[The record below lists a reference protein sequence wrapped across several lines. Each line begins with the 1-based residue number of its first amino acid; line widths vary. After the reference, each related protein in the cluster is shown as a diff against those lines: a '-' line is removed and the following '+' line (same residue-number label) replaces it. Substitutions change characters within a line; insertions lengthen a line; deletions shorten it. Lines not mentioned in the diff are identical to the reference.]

1 MDERPNPEAVNH
13 WYEDAVV
20 YSVDV
25 ETFQDSNDDGVG
37 DFRGLMDRLNYL
49 DNLGVD
55 CLWLLPFYPTP
66 NRDNGYDVKDHYGVD
81 PHLGDLGDFV
91 EFLEAAHDRGI
102 RVIGDLVVNHTSRQ
116 HSWFQRA
123 REDPDSKYRD
133 YYLWTDD
140 PESAPEKGT
149 VFPGEEEDVWSYDE
163 EAEMYYYHRFYSFQP
178 DLNIA
183 NPDVREEI
191 RKIVTY
197 WMQLGLDGFRIDAA
211 TLMVD
216 QKGAQPQLI
225 EDPHEVFR
233 NMKSAARARNP
244 KAAFLAEADDE
255 PPKLRK
261 YFGERGDEM
270 DMLLNFVVNAH
281 LAHSLATE
289 TADAIYRGLEVMPDL
304 PESGRWSNF
313 LRNFDEF
320 NLGKLSPE
328 EMDEVYEEFAPE
340 ATMRIYNRGIRRR
353 LAPML
358 DGDPD
363 RIELAYS
370 LLLSLSGVPVLVAG
384 DEIGMGEDLSLEGR
398 NPVRLPMHW
407 TAEENAGFS
416 GADPDELVRPVVSEG
431 PFSYEEV
438 NVSAQRGDPDSTLE
452 RVSRLVRARKE
463 SPAFTHG
470 DHRTMPVDD
479 DRVFVHHHRFD
490 GNGILAAHNLSDESV
505 SVTVDADVNDDAAFR
520 LAGPGEFD
528 PDDDACTFSLDGY
541 GYCWVRTHG
550 ARRSLPPTVADD
562 D

>member
-1 MDERPNPEAVNH
+1 MSQRPDPGAVND
-13 WYEDAVV
+13 WYKDAVI

-25 ETFQDSNDDGVG
+25 ETFQDSDGDGVG
-37 DFRGLMDRLNYL
+37 DFRGLINRLDYL

-55 CLWLLPFYPTP
+55 CLWLLPFYSTP

-81 PHLGDLGDFV
+81 SRLGDLGDFV
-91 EFLEAAHDRGI
+91 EFLEAAHDRGL
-102 RVIGDLVVNHTSRQ
+102 RVIGDLVVNHTSKQ
-116 HSWFQRA
+116 HPWFEAA
-123 REDPDSKYRD
+123 RNDPDSKYRD

-149 VFPGEEEDVWSYDE
+149 VFPGEEEDVWSYDD
-163 EAEMYYYHRFYSFQP
+163 EADSHYYHRFYSFQP

-191 RKIVTY
+191 RKIVTF

-216 QKGAQPQLI
+216 QKGAQPKLI
-225 EDPHEVFR
+225 DDPHEVFR
-233 NMKSAARARNP
+233 DMKSAARARNP

-255 PPKLRK
+255 PPRLRE
-261 YFGERGDEM
+261 YFGENGDEM

-289 TADAIYRGLEVMPDL
+289 TADAIYRGLDVVPDL
-304 PESGRWSNF
+304 PESGRWGNF

-320 NLGKLSPE
+320 NLGKLSPD

-358 DGDPD
+358 DGDAD

-370 LLLSLSGVPVLVAG
+370 LLLSLPGVPVLVAG

-407 TAEENAGFS
+407 TPGENAGFS
-416 GADPDELVRPVVSEG
+416 SADADELVRPVVSEG
-431 PFSYEEV
+431 PFRYERV
-438 NVSAQRGDPDSTLE
+438 NVADQRGDPDSLLE

-463 SPAFTHG
+463 SPEFTHG
-470 DHRTMPVDD
+470 DHRAIDVDD
-479 DRVFVHHHRFD
+479 DRAFAHVHEFD
-490 GNGILAAHNLSDESV
+490 DNAVVAVHNLSDESL
-505 SVTVDADVNDDAAFR
+505 TVDVAVDIDDDDAFP

-528 PDDDACTFSLDGY
+528 PDGDTCSFSLDDY
-541 GYCWVRTHG
+541 GYSWVRTHG
-550 ARRSLPPTVADD
+550 VRTSRPPLSDD